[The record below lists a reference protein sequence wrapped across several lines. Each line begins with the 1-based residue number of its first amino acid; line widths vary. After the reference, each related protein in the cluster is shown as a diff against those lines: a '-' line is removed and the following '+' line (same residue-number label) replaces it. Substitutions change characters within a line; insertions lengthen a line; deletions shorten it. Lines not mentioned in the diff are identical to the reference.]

1 MKIDEGERIIMK
13 SESENPFQWFRL
25 ENEFCGKTHLLSP
38 DSGPNRWQRKGD
50 SCKFLFPSPSF
61 TSDRMWSF
69 LSQFEANCQKMLDL
83 AETNKISLRAQTKTH
98 KTVEGGVLQ
107 VWHHNQLSFSQNLWT
122 DGGHK
127 KEDCHLDP
135 GGDRDVRGRG
145 VRGHPL
151 RIPVHRR
158 ASGSRLE
165 AQGEAGRVPFD
176 GLRGAGKILF

>member
-1 MKIDEGERIIMK
+1 
-13 SESENPFQWFRL
+13 
-25 ENEFCGKTHLLSP
+25 
-38 DSGPNRWQRKGD
+38 
-50 SCKFLFPSPSF
+50 
-61 TSDRMWSF
+61 
-69 LSQFEANCQKMLDL
+69 MLDL

-107 VWHHNQLSFSQNLWT
+107 VSSIVLLKNLCT
-122 DGGHK
+122 DGRHK

-135 GGDRDVRGRG
+135 GGDRDVRGRR

-151 RIPVHRR
+151 RIPLHRG

-176 GLRGAGKILF
+176 GLRGAEQILF